1 MGTKFADFFKEIEEE
16 ARLEGPQAENEL
28 AILKEYFAA
37 KVKKALELGNNSE
50 Y

>member
-16 ARLEGPQAENEL
+16 AKLEGPQAEEEL
-28 AILKEYFAA
+28 SLLKEYFAA
-37 KVKKALELGNNSE
+37 EVKKAIELGNNSE